1 MKLNVYGL
9 FILLIFFICLAKGKE
24 QQVNEQFIDNNF
36 DLISKKENILTSIIK
51 LINLGQLDILK
62 YYLKKLASNKINFK
76 EELDEAINRKMTKL
90 HSVFNKLKYKDEYGI
105 QKVAPAFEWAENKY
119 SVHLNIKYSNMLNS
133 LACPEVDDEQL
144 TIKKDKR
151 TIHYEA
157 RCLMSDYQMKFDL
170 KLTLFSK
177 VTKIERQNKERG
189 QTKFSLEKETKDDW
203 GRLLKPGE
211 RLPENSSKM
220 Y

>member
-1 MKLNVYGL
+1 MAKIPLL
-9 FILLIFFICLAKGKE
+9 LLLIICSITAQTIDEK
-24 QQVNEQFIDNNF
+24 FIDHNF
-36 DLISKKENILTSIIK
+36 NLFSKEDNLLPSIVK
-51 LINLGQLDILK
+51 LVNLGKLDILK
-62 YYLKKLASNKINFK
+62 YYLNKLSDHHIKFHDEL
-76 EELDEAINRKMTKL
+76 EEAFNRKMTKL
-90 HSVFNKLKYKDEYGI
+90 NSVFNKLKYKDEYGI
-105 QKVAPAFEWAENKY
+105 QKVTPAFEWAENKY
-119 SVHLNIKYSNMLNS
+119 SVLINVKYSNMLNS
-133 LACPEVDDEQL
+133 LACPEVDDEKM

-170 KLTLFSK
+170 TLKLFDR

-189 QTKFSLEKETKDDW
+189 QTKFSIEKEQKEEW
-203 GRLLKPGE
+203 SRLLKPGE

>member
-1 MKLNVYGL
+1 
-9 FILLIFFICLAKGKE
+9 
-24 QQVNEQFIDNNF
+24 
-36 DLISKKENILTSIIK
+36 
-51 LINLGQLDILK
+51 
-62 YYLKKLASNKINFK
+62 
-76 EELDEAINRKMTKL
+76 
-90 HSVFNKLKYKDEYGI
+90 
-105 QKVAPAFEWAENKY
+105 
-119 SVHLNIKYSNMLNS
+119 
-133 LACPEVDDEQL
+133 
-144 TIKKDKR
+144 
-151 TIHYEA
+151 
-157 RCLMSDYQMKFDL
+157 MKFDL